1 MAEDAEARQLL
12 EIAEALHKARQWDDL
27 FAGPS
32 DWAQLIPGSDL
43 SGDDRATNPYQ
54 VSQAACNFM
63 LAAVSHLQGL
73 RDILG
78 VPKDPADFE
87 MLLHTHAEFTL
98 ARGAFEN
105 ASAVVW
111 LLESNDR
118 QERVLRRLRQVWAE
132 MKDLDKVRELAD
144 QPAPR
149 PRAERLAELKALA
162 QAASISPGALGER
175 PGYATVVRAA
185 GRYILGRDPDTAE
198 VIWKACS
205 SIAHGETLGLYAF
218 SARDVVG
225 EATPGVGLVHL
236 SASVPLLR
244 AAVMAAVAT
253 MPVARRLYARRA
265 G

>member
-1 MAEDAEARQLL
+1 MAQDAEARQLR

-32 DWAQLIPGSDL
+32 DWTQVIPGSDL
-43 SGDDRATNPYQ
+43 SGDDRATSPYQ
-54 VSQAACNFM
+54 VSQA
-63 LAAVSHLQGL
+63 AAVSHLQGL
-73 RDILG
+73 REILG

-105 ASAVVW
+105 ASGVVW
-111 LLESNDR
+111 LLESDDR

-144 QPAPR
+144 LPAPR
-149 PRAERLAELKALA
+149 PRAERLAELEALA
-162 QAASISPGALGER
+162 QAASISPRALSER
-175 PGYATVVRAA
+175 PGYATAVRAA
-185 GRYILGRDPDTAE
+185 GKYILRRDPDTAE

-205 SIAHGETLGLYAF
+205 SIAHGETLGLYAY

-225 EATPGVGLVHL
+225 EVSPGVGLMRL
-236 SASVPLLR
+236 TASVPLLR

>member
-1 MAEDAEARQLL
+1 MAQDAEARQLR

-27 FAGPS
+27 FAGTS
-32 DWAQLIPGSDL
+32 DWAQVIPGSDL
-43 SGDDRATNPYQ
+43 SGDDRATSPYR

-63 LAAVSHLQGL
+63 LAALSHLQGL
-73 RDILG
+73 RNILG

-118 QERVLRRLRQVWAE
+118 QVRVRR

-144 QPAPR
+144 MPAPR

-162 QAASISPGALGER
+162 QAASISPGALSER
-175 PGYATVVRAA
+175 PGYATGVRAA
-185 GRYILGRDPDTAE
+185 GQYILRSDPDTAE

-205 SIAHGETLGLYAF
+205 SIAHGETLGLYAY

-225 EATPGVGLVHL
+225 EVSPGVGLMRL
-236 SASVPLLR
+236 TASVPLLR

>member
-1 MAEDAEARQLL
+1 
-12 EIAEALHKARQWDDL
+12 
-27 FAGPS
+27 
-32 DWAQLIPGSDL
+32 
-43 SGDDRATNPYQ
+43 
-54 VSQAACNFM
+54 M

-73 RDILG
+73 REILG
-78 VPKDPADFE
+78 VPKNPADFE

-98 ARGAFEN
+98 ARGALEN
-105 ASAVVW
+105 ASGVVW
-111 LLESNDR
+111 LLESDDR

-144 QPAPR
+144 MPAPR
-149 PRAERLAELKALA
+149 PRAERLAELEALA
-162 QAASISPGALGER
+162 QAASISPPALRER
-175 PGYATVVRAA
+175 PGYATVVRTA
-185 GRYILGRDPDTAE
+185 GEYILRRDPNTAE

-205 SIAHGETLGLYAF
+205 SIAHGETLGLYAY

-225 EATPGVGLVHL
+225 EISPGVGLMRL
-236 SASVPLLR
+236 TASIPLLR

>member
-1 MAEDAEARQLL
+1 MAQDAEAQQLR

-32 DWAQLIPGSDL
+32 DWTQVIPGSDL
-43 SGDDRATNPYQ
+43 SGDDRATSPYQ

-73 RDILG
+73 RELLG

-105 ASAVVW
+105 ASGVVW
-111 LLESNDR
+111 LLESDDR

-132 MKDLDKVRELAD
+132 MKDLDKVRELAG

-149 PRAERLAELKALA
+149 PRAELEALA
-162 QAASISPGALGER
+162 QAAGISPRALSGR
-175 PGYATVVRAA
+175 PGYATAVRAA
-185 GRYILGRDPDTAE
+185 GKYILRRDPDTAE

-205 SIAHGETLGLYAF
+205 SIAHGETLGLYAY
-218 SARDVVG
+218 SDRDVVG
-225 EATPGVGLVHL
+225 EASPGVGLMRL
-236 SASVPLLR
+236 TASVPLLR
-244 AAVMAAVAT
+244 AAVTAAVET
-253 MPVARRLYARRA
+253 MQVARRLYARRA